1 MTETGKPAG
10 DMQTY
15 FEAIEGTF
23 IRLRG
28 APLLLSPTDWQVA
41 NEWYE
46 AGIPLETVNQT
57 LEEVFSRREERGGKG
72 RVQSLRY
79 CSEAVLKAWED
90 TRELE
95 AGGGRHRAIAVDVQA
110 RLSSLAHS
118 LPDTLGAR
126 EEWVGMISSLSGS
139 SDEVERTLTKL
150 DSELLQAAEESLTTE
165 DRERLSGRVDE
176 VLSSLQHRLPEEEI
190 EAARERIWRGVLRE
204 VTQLPLLSLFS
215 PEALTAGRDSS
226 S

>member
-46 AGIPLETVNQT
+46 AGIPLATVSQT
-57 LEEVFSRREERGGKG
+57 LEMVFARREERGGKG
-72 RVQSLRY
+72 RIQSLRY
-79 CSEAVLKAWED
+79 CSEAVLKAWEE

-95 AGGGRHRAIAVDVQA
+95 AGGGRQRAIAVDVQA
-110 RLSSLAHS
+110 RLSSLADS

-126 EEWVGMISSLSGS
+126 EDWVGMISSLSGS

-150 DSELLQAAEESLTTE
+150 DSELLEAAEWSLTAE
-165 DRERLSGRVDE
+165 DRELLSDRVDAI
-176 VLSSLQHRLPEEEI
+176 LSSLQDRLPEEEI

-204 VTQLPLLSLFS
+204 LSEIPLLSLFS
-215 PEALTAGRDSS
+215 PEALTADRDSNS
-226 S
+226 

>member
-1 MTETGKPAG
+1 MTETGKRAG

-46 AGIPLETVNQT
+46 AGIPLETVNRT

-79 CSEAVLKAWED
+79 CSEAVLKAWEE

-95 AGGGRHRAIAVDVQA
+95 AGGGRQRAIAVDVQA
-110 RLSSLAHS
+110 RLSSLADS
-118 LPDTLGAR
+118 LPATLGAR
-126 EEWVGMISSLSGS
+126 EEWVGMISSLTGS

-165 DRERLSGRVDE
+165 DRERLSRRVDG
-176 VLSSLQHRLPEEEI
+176 VVSSLQHRLPDEEI
-190 EAARERIWRGVLRE
+190 EAARGRIWRGVLRE
-204 VTQLPLLSLFS
+204 VSQLPLLSLFS
-215 PEALTAGRDSS
+215 PEALTADRESS

>member
-46 AGIPLETVNQT
+46 AGIPLATVSQT
-57 LEEVFSRREERGGKG
+57 LEVVFARRKERGGKG
-72 RVQSLRY
+72 RIQSLRY
-79 CSEAVLKAWED
+79 CSEAVLKAWEE

-95 AGGGRHRAIAVDVQA
+95 AGGGRQRAIAVNVQA
-110 RLSSLAHS
+110 RLSSLADS

-126 EEWVGMISSLSGS
+126 EDWVGMISSLSGS

-150 DSELLQAAEESLTTE
+150 DSELLEAAEWSLTAE
-165 DRERLSGRVDE
+165 DRELLSDRVDAI
-176 VLSSLQHRLPEEEI
+176 LSSLQDRLPEEEI
-190 EAARERIWRGVLRE
+190 EAARERIRRGVLRE
-204 VTQLPLLSLFS
+204 LSEIPLLSLFS
-215 PEALTAGRDSS
+215 PEALTADRDANS
-226 S
+226 

>member
-1 MTETGKPAG
+1 
-10 DMQTY
+10 MQSY
-15 FEAIEGTF
+15 FEAIESTF

-41 NEWYE
+41 NEWYQ
-46 AGIPLETVNQT
+46 AGISLEIVNQT
-57 LEEVFSRREERGGKG
+57 LEEVFTRRQERGGKG

-79 CSEAVLKAWED
+79 CSEAVLKAWEE

-110 RLSSLAHS
+110 RLSSLADS
-118 LPDTLGAR
+118 LPDALEAR

-139 SDEVERTLTKL
+139 SDEVEKVLTKL
-150 DSELLQAAEESLTTE
+150 DSELLQAAEESLSPE
-165 DRERLSGRVDE
+165 DRERLSGRVE
-176 VLSSLQHRLPEEEI
+176 GVLSSLQHRVPEEEV
-190 EAARERIWRGVLRE
+190 EAARDRIWRGVLRE

-215 PEALTAGRDSS
+215 PEALMADRDSGS
-226 S
+226 

>member
-10 DMQTY
+10 DMQSY

-57 LEEVFSRREERGGKG
+57 LDEVFSRREERGGKG

-95 AGGGRHRAIAVDVQA
+95 AGGGRHRAFAVDVQA
-110 RLSSLAHS
+110 RLSSLADS

-165 DRERLSGRVDE
+165 DRERLSDRVDE

-215 PEALTAGRDSS
+215 PEALTADRDSS

>member
-15 FEAIEGTF
+15 FEAIEDTF

-46 AGIPLETVNQT
+46 AGIPLATVSQT
-57 LEEVFSRREERGGKG
+57 LEEVFARRKERGGKG
-72 RVQSLRY
+72 RIQSLRY
-79 CSEAVLKAWED
+79 CSEAVLKAWEE
-90 TRELE
+90 TSELE
-95 AGGGRHRAIAVDVQA
+95 AGGGRQRAIAVDVQA
-110 RLSSLAHS
+110 RLSCLADS

-150 DSELLQAAEESLTTE
+150 DSELLEAAERSLTAE
-165 DRERLSGRVDE
+165 DREQLSDRVDA
-176 VLSSLQHRLPEEEI
+176 VLSSLQDRLPEEEI

-215 PEALTAGRDSS
+215 PEALTADRDSS

>member
-46 AGIPLETVNQT
+46 AGIPLATVSQT
-57 LEEVFSRREERGGKG
+57 LEMVFARREERGGKG
-72 RVQSLRY
+72 RIQSLRY
-79 CSEAVLKAWED
+79 CSEAVLKAWKE
-90 TRELE
+90 TRELQ
-95 AGGGRHRAIAVDVQA
+95 AGGGRQRAIAVDVQA
-110 RLSSLAHS
+110 RLSSLADS

-126 EEWVGMISSLSGS
+126 EDWVGMISSLSGS

-150 DSELLQAAEESLTTE
+150 DSELLDAAEWSLTAE
-165 DRERLSGRVDE
+165 DRELLSDRVDAI
-176 VLSSLQHRLPEEEI
+176 LSSLQDRLPEEEI

-204 VTQLPLLSLFS
+204 LSEIPLLSLFS
-215 PEALTAGRDSS
+215 PEALTANRDSNS
-226 S
+226 

>member
-46 AGIPLETVNQT
+46 AGIPLATVSQT
-57 LEEVFSRREERGGKG
+57 LEVVFARRKERGGKG
-72 RVQSLRY
+72 RIQSLRY
-79 CSEAVLKAWED
+79 CSEAVLKAWEE

-95 AGGGRHRAIAVDVQA
+95 AGGGRQRAIAVDVQA
-110 RLSSLAHS
+110 RLSSLADS

-126 EEWVGMISSLSGS
+126 EDWVGMISSLSGS

-150 DSELLQAAEESLTTE
+150 DSELLEAAEWSLTAE
-165 DRERLSGRVDE
+165 DRELLSDRVDAI
-176 VLSSLQHRLPEEEI
+176 LSSLQDRLPEEEI
-190 EAARERIWRGVLRE
+190 EAARERIRRGVLRE
-204 VTQLPLLSLFS
+204 LSEIPLLSLFS
-215 PEALTAGRDSS
+215 PEALTADRDANS
-226 S
+226 

>member
-10 DMQTY
+10 DMQSY

-46 AGIPLETVNQT
+46 AGIPLEAVNRT

-110 RLSSLAHS
+110 RLSSLADS

-165 DRERLSGRVDE
+165 DRERLSDRVDE

-215 PEALTAGRDSS
+215 PEALTADRDSS

>member
-46 AGIPLETVNQT
+46 GGIPLETVNQT

-79 CSEAVLKAWED
+79 CSEAVLKAWEE

-110 RLSSLAHS
+110 RLSSLADS
-118 LPDTLGAR
+118 LPATLGAR
-126 EEWVGMISSLSGS
+126 EKWVGMISSLNGS
-139 SDEVERTLTKL
+139 SDEVERILTKL

-176 VLSSLQHRLPEEEI
+176 VLSSLQHRLPDEEI
-190 EAARERIWRGVLRE
+190 EAARGRIWRGVLRE

-215 PEALTAGRDSS
+215 PEALRADRDSS

>member
-1 MTETGKPAG
+1 MTETGNPAG
-10 DMQTY
+10 DMQSY

-46 AGIPLETVNQT
+46 AGIPLETVNRT
-57 LEEVFSRREERGGKG
+57 LEEVFSRRAERGGKG

-110 RLSSLAHS
+110 RLSCLADS
-118 LPDTLGAR
+118 LPETLGAR

-215 PEALTAGRDSS
+215 PEALAADRDSS